1 MDGFS
6 VHGNTFDNYVA
17 NLEKVLYRCEEVGL
31 VLNCEKCHFMIQS
44 GVVLGYVVSYRDIE
58 VDRAKVEVIEKLPS
72 PINVNGIRSFL
83 GYAGFYRRFIP
94 DFSKVARPL
103 TELLVKDASFV
114 FTNEC
119 LEVFEKLSR
128 YS

>member
-1 MDGFS
+1 M
-6 VHGNTFDNYVA
+6 
-17 NLEKVLYRCEEVGL
+17 
-31 VLNCEKCHFMIQS
+31 
-44 GVVLGYVVSYRDIE
+44 
-58 VDRAKVEVIEKLPS
+58 DRAKVEVIEKLPS